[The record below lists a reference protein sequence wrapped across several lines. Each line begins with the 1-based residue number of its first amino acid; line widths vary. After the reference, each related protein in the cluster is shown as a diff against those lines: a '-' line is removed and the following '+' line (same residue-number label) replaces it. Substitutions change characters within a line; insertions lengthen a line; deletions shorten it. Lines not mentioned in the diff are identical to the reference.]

1 MAEKITK
8 LYCYVDESG
17 QHTATR
23 LDKAHIF
30 VVAVV
35 IVEAEQRDE
44 LETTCLGYERTSGK
58 KKRKWSACERE
69 SKMAFVNMIIE
80 DDRFKRSL
88 CYSVTRFVSE
98 VDYDLRTMVSIAKS
112 IQTHHPGDDYKADI
126 YIDGISKTKQ
136 VEFAIELRKLGV
148 HVRRVHLARDESY
161 SLIRLADAFAGL
173 VRGAEEKDEQ
183 YALLRKHAQ
192 RKGTVIVV

>member
-1 MAEKITK
+1 MA
-8 LYCYVDESG
+8 
-17 QHTATR
+17 
-23 LDKAHIF
+23 
-30 VVAVV
+30 
-35 IVEAEQRDE
+35 
-44 LETTCLGYERTSGK
+44 
-58 KKRKWSACERE
+58 
-69 SKMAFVNMIIE
+69 
-80 DDRFKRSL
+80 
-88 CYSVTRFVSE
+88 
-98 VDYDLRTMVSIAKS
+98 
-112 IQTHHPGDDYKADI
+112 
-126 YIDGISKTKQ
+126 ISKTKQ